1 MHNIVCYRAVL
12 WVVTQHSSH
21 LALRDDS
28 EDKKLPRPYASL
40 FRAAKAFRV
49 TWPKRRC
56 EAVSRPFASD
66 TSTKWIDREGLGKR
80 CTGTRQDKKH
90 VSYFLLSLIKIA
102 VCLCKTQAAPW
113 VSNPGG
119 GGPPFRAIFVWPW
132 KTVSVSVHYLFY
144 QPMQEKIKTWTLR
157 FPAKENPNMKKA
169 LFDQPIVLQ
178 YDVTVK
184 YRLISRK
191 F

>member
-28 EDKKLPRPYASL
+28 EDKKLPSPDASL

-66 TSTKWIDREGLGKR
+66 TSTKWTDREGLGKR
-80 CTGTRQDKKH
+80 WTGTRQGKKH

-102 VCLCKTQAAPW
+102 VCLRKTQAAPW

-119 GGPPFRAIFVWPW
+119 GGSSPYSDFFFMTLKNGFRKCSLFVLSANAR
-132 KTVSVSVHYLFY
+132 KD
-144 QPMQEKIKTWTLR
+144 Q
-157 FPAKENPNMKKA
+157 NMDSS
-169 LFDQPIVLQ
+169 F
-178 YDVTVK
+178 
-184 YRLISRK
+184 SRQRK
-191 F
+191 P